1 MTTIDLQVAR
11 RHDEIARLDNDLQKY
26 LVLSDLQARNETLF
40 YAVLM
45 SDPAT
50 YMPLVYTPTVGEACQ
65 KFGHIFRQP
74 RGIYLP
80 ISARGRLKELL
91 CNWPEKDVRFIVVTD
106 GERILGL
113 GDLGAGGMGIPL
125 GKLALYTACA
135 GVPPQYCLPIVLDVG
150 TNNQSLLDDPL
161 YLGLRQ
167 HRVRGDEYLAFVDEF
182 VDAVEALY
190 PKCCIQW
197 EDFANINAVP
207 ILARYRDKICT
218 FNDDIQGTAGI
229 ALAGILAALRLTGQ
243 KLTDQRFLF
252 LGAGSAATGIAEL
265 ISLAMAREGADLAE
279 ARRRNALFDVN
290 GLLVT
295 GRTDL
300 AEFQKPFAQ
309 DRAPVSTFVEAVK
322 ALRPTGIIGVS
333 TVPKLFTREVIE
345 AMASINERPIIFP
358 YSNPTSRSECTAEE
372 AYRWSDGR
380 AVFASG
386 SPFPP
391 VEIAGRRFVPG
402 QGNNVYIFPAMGMA
416 VFATEASRV
425 TEEMF
430 IVAAQAVAE
439 QVTRGEP
446 LCGADLPAAEPY
458 LRGIGPRCR
467 TDRRLYFR
475 PGAGAGAAAE
485 GYRRADPGPHLPS
498 RLFGVGPDGGGD
510 AGRAARPSPRRRR
523 SQAVASPIPSGIPT
537 RGNRRRHDGTANPAR
552 RNREAATGNHGIF
565 VDEKGIAL
573 RPATRRLPFVASSA
587 MANRSRAV
595 CREVTSLGA
604 STNSRSQA
612 ATALACAAHIRVC
625 GS

>member
-1 MTTIDLQVAR
+1 MTAPQHRPTGYQLLRDPRFNKGTAFTDAERRAYGLEGLLPPAVITLELQVAR

-26 LVLSDLQARNETLF
+26 LVLSDLQARNETLY

-65 KFGHIFRQP
+65 KFGHIFRQS

-80 ISARGRLKELL
+80 IGAKGRLREVLS
-91 CNWPEKDVRFIVVTD
+91 NWPEKDVRFIVVTD

-150 TNNQSLLDDPL
+150 TNTQSLLDDPL

-167 HRVRGDEYLAFVDEF
+167 HRVRGDEYTAFVDEF
-182 VDAVEALY
+182 VDAVETLY

-197 EDFANINAVP
+197 EDFANVNAVP

-265 ISLAMAREGADLAE
+265 ISLVMVQEGADLAE

-290 GLLVT
+290 GLVVT

-300 AEFQKPFAQ
+300 ADFQRPFAQ
-309 DRAPVSTFVEAVK
+309 DRPPVSTFVEAVK

-333 TVPKLFTREVIE
+333 AVPKLFTREVIE
-345 AMASINERPIIFP
+345 AMASNNERPIIFP

-416 VFATEASRV
+416 VFATEAIRV

-439 QVTRGEP
+439 QVTEENLSMGLIYPPQSHILKASVHVAERIAAYIFDRGLARTP
-446 LCGADLPAAEPY
+446 RPKDIGALIRDHVY
-458 LRGIGPRCR
+458 
-467 TDRRLYFR
+467 
-475 PGAGAGAAAE
+475 
-485 GYRRADPGPHLPS
+485 
-498 RLFGVGPDGGGD
+498 
-510 AGRAARPSPRRRR
+510 
-523 SQAVASPIPSGIPT
+523 
-537 RGNRRRHDGTANPAR
+537 
-552 RNREAATGNHGIF
+552 
-565 VDEKGIAL
+565 
-573 RPATRRLPFVASSA
+573 RPAYS
-587 MANRSRAV
+587 
-595 CREVTSLGA
+595 E
-604 STNSRSQA
+604 
-612 ATALACAAHIRVC
+612 
-625 GS
+625 